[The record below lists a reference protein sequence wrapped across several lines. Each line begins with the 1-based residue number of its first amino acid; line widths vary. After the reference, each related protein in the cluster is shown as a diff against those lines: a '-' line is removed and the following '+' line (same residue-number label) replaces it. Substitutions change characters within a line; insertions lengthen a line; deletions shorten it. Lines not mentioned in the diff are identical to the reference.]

1 MLAISSTGAGYDM
14 IDVDACT
21 AAGVIVVNQSGTNW
35 EAGGRACARHDPV
48 AVEEDR
54 TVRSGR

>member
-1 MLAISSTGAGYDM
+1 MLAVSSTGAGYDM

-35 EAGGRACARHDPV
+35 EPV
-48 AVEEDR
+48 AEHAL
-54 TVRSGR
+54 G